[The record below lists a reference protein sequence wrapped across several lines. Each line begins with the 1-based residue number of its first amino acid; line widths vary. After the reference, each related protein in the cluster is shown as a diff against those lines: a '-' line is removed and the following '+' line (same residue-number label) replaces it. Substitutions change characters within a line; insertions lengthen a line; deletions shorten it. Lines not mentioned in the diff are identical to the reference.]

1 MVKIKLYSKRTLLDD
16 DSYLQGSPIMGQQKV
31 RLCRS
36 LTRCHFTVGHTEVP
50 SLERF
55 VFSPVSEH
63 YQDVKESILK
73 IKTQRIFILARRGK
87 SLSAKDLREGL
98 RDGDRVGRV
107 RVRGH
112 RDPGEGFRVES
123 SFTISVLG
131 AVARGRGFLESLR
144 QGPGDR
150 HWCSGSGGVRGL
162 GGGQGAG
169 GHGTA
174 GAQNPVPLGAGAE
187 GGDGESGSRGTVWH
201 KSQRGTGRERD
212 TTHPYLGT
220 RGGEVWQGREWQS
233 PGAGLERGSGTR
245 PGPGARPMGQGCSDR
260 GCGAP
265 GRVHAEVLGE
275 AGVRRRCLGHERLV
289 GRRRAIPAWVGR
301 LGEPR
306 GRGRGGR
313 ARLGHGHH
321 AAPRGHRRRHRCLLH
336 LLPGLGGGSGSDAVL
351 DPRRGRCSP
360 EGPSP
365 SPR

>member
-1 MVKIKLYSKRTLLDD
+1 MEIGWAEYGSKVTEI
-16 DSYLQGSPIMGQQKV
+16 QGK
-31 RLCRS
+31 
-36 LTRCHFTVGHTEVP
+36 
-50 SLERF
+50 
-55 VFSPVSEH
+55 VSESRVASQ
-63 YQDVKESILK
+63 Y
-73 IKTQRIFILARRGK
+73 
-87 SLSAKDLREGL
+87 LSWEQWLGVADSWRAS
-98 RDGDRVGRV
+98 GRV
-107 RVRGH
+107 PAIVTGV
-112 RDPGEGFRVES
+112 P
-123 SFTISVLG
+123 
-131 AVARGRGFLESLR
+131 
-144 QGPGDR
+144 
-150 HWCSGSGGVRGL
+150 GSGGVRGL

-233 PGAGLERGSGTR
+233 PGAGLERGSGAR